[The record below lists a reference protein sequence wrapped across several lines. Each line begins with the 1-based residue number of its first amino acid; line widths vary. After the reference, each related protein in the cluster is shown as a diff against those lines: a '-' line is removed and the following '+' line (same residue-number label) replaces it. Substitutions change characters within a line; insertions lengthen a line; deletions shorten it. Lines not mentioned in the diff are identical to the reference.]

1 MSINPACAQ
10 FFCRLK
16 KMFSSAIPVSVLHFP
31 VNLKHIFSFTYCSS
45 LKKILFNL
53 DLPAIKLDE
62 NEDVTEEAV
71 ATTLK
76 RAISRFSTLQAH
88 DGHWPGDY
96 GGPMFL
102 IPGLVLP

>member
-1 MSINPACAQ
+1 VISVD
-10 FFCRLK
+10 FFL
-16 KMFSSAIPVSVLHFP
+16 L
-31 VNLKHIFSFTYCSS
+31 LQFSFTITCKFEAYLLFHILQFAREHP
-45 LKKILFNL
+45 LKL

-71 ATTLK
+71 SITLK

-102 IPGLVLP
+102 MPGLVLA